1 MLLKTILNR
10 TLNYKHFVFGKA
22 QFGKKIK
29 GQPTIEI
36 EIKPRKG
43 NKAIC
48 SGCNHP
54 TPGYDRLRARRFEH
68 VPFWGFLVF
77 FIYPMRRVNCP
88 TCGVVVEKVP
98 WANGKHHMTQTYS
111 WFLAM
116 WARRLSWKEVA
127 ECFKTSWYHVYR
139 SVEMAVR
146 WGLAKRNLKNIFSI
160 GVDEVLWHRGH
171 KYLTLVYQIDNH
183 CKRLLW
189 VGKERTVKTLL
200 RFFIW
205 FGKERTKE
213 LKFICSDMWKPYLK
227 VIKKKANLA
236 LHILD
241 RYHIMAQINKTI
253 DKVRAEEVRQLHD
266 KGEEPILKKSRWIFL
281 KRPEN
286 LTEKQDQKLAELV
299 KQNLKT
305 IKSYLLKE
313 DFQRLWEYVSPA
325 WAGKFIDQWTKK
337 VMYSNIQPMKK
348 IAKMV
353 RKHKPLILNWFK
365 ARKQIS
371 AATVEGFNNKLKLT
385 FKKSYG
391 FRTFEATEIQLY
403 HTLGGLPWPEF
414 THNFF

>member
-1 MLLKTILNR
+1 
-10 TLNYKHFVFGKA
+10 
-22 QFGKKIK
+22 
-29 GQPTIEI
+29 
-36 EIKPRKG
+36 
-43 NKAIC
+43 
-48 SGCNHP
+48 
-54 TPGYDRLRARRFEH
+54 
-68 VPFWGFLVF
+68 
-77 FIYPMRRVNCP
+77 MRRVNCP

-116 WARRLSWKEVA
+116 WAKRLSWKEVA
-127 ECFKTSWYHVYR
+127 ECYKTTWYHVYR

-146 WGLAKRNLKNIFSI
+146 WGLAKRNLKNILSI

-266 KGEEPILKKSRWIFL
+266 KGAEPILKKSRWIFL

-286 LTEKQDQKLAELV
+286 LTEKQDQKLAELL

-403 HTLGGLPWPEF
+403 HTLGGLPWPTF
-414 THNFF
+414 THKFF